1 MLSIDSLLARAKT
14 AGWICPKCGNG
25 QGKDGTG
32 ITEDPNNPGHYKCFK
47 CDFYGDVFDVA
58 DLVNRQPSGTAFKQA
73 REDQEQTRNGG
84 PQSVPNMP
92 KEHET
97 QKPQI
102 THEKHEEYIEK
113 CVAALA
119 GSPGEA
125 YLKARGF
132 SAETIAA
139 ARLGYDGARDM
150 VVIPYPGVDYYI
162 GRRMNIDGSGKYY
175 KPKTSLYGPEPI
187 YNAPALDN
195 LFSFATEGQLD
206 ALSVIQSG
214 GNAFA
219 IGGGGISKLDEY
231 KKLPEKVCIVA
242 DNDEPGEKTARRL
255 QDLLKGRSVKAS
267 VVHPPKRYKDANDV
281 LKDDPSLLKDLCIAD
296 SWEVWDYK
304 ERESAAAYIDGFWK
318 EARNRT
324 PATSTGFTELDE
336 ALTGGMYEGLYIIGA
351 ISSLGKTTLC
361 LQIADQVAEAG
372 QDVIIFSLEM
382 ARSELI
388 AKSLSRLSYRLSPG
402 NTKNAKTARALM
414 DQAKI
419 DRFTPDERD
428 LMRRATEEYK
438 TFASHLW
445 INEGLGTIGTQQ
457 IRDAVEKH
465 IEITCQRPLVIVDYL
480 QILASPDPR
489 MSDKQIIDRNV
500 FELKRISRDFKIPIV
515 AVSSFNRSNYTSSL
529 NMTAFKESGAIEYS
543 SDVLIGLQPKGLEDA
558 TDEDKKK
565 KSENA
570 KKIDACKEKTC
581 RQIECKI
588 LKNRNGAN
596 GKSVYFQYLTLF
608 NYFEPLDDPQ
618 DDDEDDDIPTRA
630 F

>member
-1 MLSIDSLLARAKT
+1 MINIDSLLARAKT

-58 DLVNRQPSGTAFKQA
+58 DIVNGDPKGTAFK
-73 REDQEQTRNGG
+73 REGNVGTQN
-84 PQSVPNMP
+84 VPNVS
-92 KEHET
+92 KVQKT

-102 THEKHEEYIEK
+102 THEKHEKYIEK

-132 SAETIAA
+132 SDETIAT
-139 ARLGYDGARDM
+139 ARLGYDSAREM
-150 VVIPYPGVDYYI
+150 ITIPYPGVDYYI
-162 GRRMNIDGSGKYY
+162 GRKIYVEGRGKYY
-175 KPKTSLYGPEPI
+175 KPKQEIYGLEPI
-187 YNAPALDN
+187 YNAAALDN
-195 LFSFATEGQLD
+195 MFSFVTEGQLD

-219 IGGGGISKLDEY
+219 IGGAGASKLDRYE
-231 KKLPEKVCIVA
+231 KLPEKVCIVA
-242 DNDEPGEKTARRL
+242 DNDDPGDNTARRL

-267 VVHPPKRYKDANDV
+267 IVHPPKRYKDANDV

-304 ERESAAAYIDGFWK
+304 EQESAAAYIDGFWK

-324 PATSTGFTELDE
+324 PATPTGFNCLD
-336 ALTGGMYEGLYIIGA
+336 ATLGGGFFEGLYSIGA
-351 ISSLGKTTLC
+351 VSSLGKTTLC

-402 NTKNAKTARALM
+402 NTRNAKTARALM
-414 DQAKI
+414 DQDKI

-500 FELKRISRDFKIPIV
+500 FELKRISRDFKIPLV
-515 AVSSFNRSNYTSSL
+515 AVSSFNRNNYSSAV
-529 NMTAFKESGAIEYS
+529 NMAAFKESGAIEYS
-543 SDVLIGLQPKGLEDA
+543 SDVLIGIQPQAVIDA
-558 TDEDKKK
+558 TDGDKKA
-565 KSENA
+565 EAANA
-570 KKIDACKEKTC
+570 KAIDDCKTDDC
-581 RQIECKI
+581 RKIECKI
-588 LKNRNGAN
+588 LKNRNGIT
-596 GKSVYFQYLTLF
+596 GITVDFQYLSMF
-608 NYFEPLDDPQ
+608 NYIQETGLSKKNKRVPAWL
-618 DDDEDDDIPTRA
+618 EA
-630 F
+630 MVK

>member
-58 DLVNRQPSGTAFKQA
+58 DIVNGDPKGTAFK
-73 REDQEQTRNGG
+73 REGNGG
-84 PQSVPNMP
+84 TQNVHNVSKVH
-92 KEHET
+92 KT

-132 SAETIAA
+132 SDETIAT
-139 ARLGYDGARDM
+139 ARLGYDSAREM
-150 VVIPYPGVDYYI
+150 ITIPYPGVDYYL
-162 GRRMNIDGSGKYY
+162 GRKIYVEGRGKYY
-175 KPKTSLYGPEPI
+175 KPKQEIYGLEPI
-187 YNAPALDN
+187 YNAAALDN
-195 LFSFATEGQLD
+195 MFSFVTEGQLN
-206 ALSVIQSG
+206 ALSIIQAG

-219 IGGGGISKLDEY
+219 IGGSGASKLERY
-231 KKLPEKVCIVA
+231 EKLPEKVCIVA
-242 DNDEPGEKTARRL
+242 DNDESGENTARRL
-255 QDLLKGRSVKAS
+255 QDLLKGRSVKTS
-267 VVHPPKRYKDANDV
+267 IVHPPKRYNDSNDV

-304 ERESAAAYIDGFWK
+304 EQESAAAYIDGFWK

-402 NTKNAKTARALM
+402 KTQNAKTARALM

-500 FELKRISRDFKIPIV
+500 FELKGISRDFKIPLV
-515 AVSSFNRSNYTSSL
+515 AVSSFNRNNYTSSL

-588 LKNRNGAN
+588 LKNRNGAT

-608 NYFEPLDDPQ
+608 NYFEPTDNG
-618 DDDEDDDIPTRA
+618 
-630 F
+630 